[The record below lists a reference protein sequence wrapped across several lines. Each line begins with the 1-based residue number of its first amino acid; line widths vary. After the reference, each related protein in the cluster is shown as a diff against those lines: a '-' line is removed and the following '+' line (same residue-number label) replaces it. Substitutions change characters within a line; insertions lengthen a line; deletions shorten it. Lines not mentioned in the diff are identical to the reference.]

1 MGRVDVQEDSD
12 AVCVSMDCRGYFISA
27 VEEKFPQRKFS
38 GTERDARRNFVIGP
52 NFGRNL
58 SEILIL
64 GFRRGFQMP
73 ILGFRS

>member
-1 MGRVDVQEDSD
+1 MT
-12 AVCVSMDCRGYFISA
+12 
-27 VEEKFPQRKFS
+27 FS

-52 NFGRNL
+52 NFGGNL

-73 ILGFRS
+73 ILGFRSRFFVAILNFRV